1 MLQDRDQSISGMSI
15 TMMMQFMPLLE
26 ETKLEMYTELM
37 NCTMAVFKDKTV
49 MILMVLITI
58 FDLESDVQIKR
69 LRDSYLIILKRYLVE
84 NTKNDADFDMKNIL
98 KCIKALPKVYK
109 IFMDMSD
116 TQKESKQGSLLSI
129 T

>member
-1 MLQDRDQSISGMSI
+1 MLTTTNVTGPRQKHFWHVHHHDDALHASA
-15 TMMMQFMPLLE
+15 L
-26 ETKLEMYTELM
+26 YTELM
-37 NCTMAVFKDKTV
+37 ICTMAVFKDKTV
-49 MILMVLITI
+49 LILMVLITI
-58 FDLESDVQIKR
+58 FDLESDDQIKR
-69 LRDSYLIILKRYLVE
+69 IRDSYLLILKRYLEE
-84 NTKNDADFDMKNIL
+84 NTKNDAEFDMKNIL

>member
-1 MLQDRDQSISGMSI
+1 MSI

-49 MILMVLITI
+49 LILMVLITI
-58 FDLESDVQIKR
+58 FDLESDDQIKR
-69 LRDSYLIILKRYLVE
+69 IRDSYLLILKRYLEE
-84 NTKNDADFDMKNIL
+84 NTKNDAEFDMKNIL
-98 KCIKALPKVYK
+98 KCIKAMPKVYK
-109 IFMDMSD
+109 IFMGMSA
-116 TQKESKQGSLLSI
+116 TQKELKKGSLLSI